1 MIKSKSGDGK
11 YYFNIQIIFPFSD
24 DECYPPPFIFSV
36 GSITNFNSFP
46 SNGEYHQLLVE
57 KNTQCIF
64 SPTTNIVLSW
74 KFWKQQRENNLSLLQ
89 IEKEKE

>member
-11 YYFNIQIIFPFSD
+11 YYFNIQIIFPFYD

-64 SPTTNIVLSW
+64 SPTTNIVLS
-74 KFWKQQRENNLSLLQ
+74 
-89 IEKEKE
+89 